1 MVHAVYI
8 PICFT
13 MCVYRIA
20 FLKSIELS
28 TRAGFYCFIGKFC
41 CLEKGQLCAV
51 SVVENSITL
60 QYMQSTNFQCKKYKK
75 FLPLIQIYSICNI
88 VLKFH
93 KLLLQYSYKTYKT
106 KECSLEDELTEG
118 KIKLLLRKKK
128 KQEKESIGF

>member
-20 FLKSIELS
+20 FFKSIELS

-60 QYMQSTNFQCKKYKK
+60 QYSLQTFNAKNTN
-75 FLPLIQIYSICNI
+75 
-88 VLKFH
+88 
-93 KLLLQYSYKTYKT
+93 LLNLQYSLKVSQT
-106 KECSLEDELTEG
+106 SAPIFL
-118 KIKLLLRKKK
+118 
-128 KQEKESIGF
+128 